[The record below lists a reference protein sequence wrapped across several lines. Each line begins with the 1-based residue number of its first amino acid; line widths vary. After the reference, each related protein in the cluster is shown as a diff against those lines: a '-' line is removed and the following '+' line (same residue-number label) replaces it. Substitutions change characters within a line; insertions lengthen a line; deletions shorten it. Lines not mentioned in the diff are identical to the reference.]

1 MEHDKETF
9 DILDGSAAAGR
20 NKSFLVLVIYDIS
33 DNRKRNRIA
42 KYLSRYGV
50 RVQKSAFEAWLT
62 QKQYERLLEKLPLLI
77 NEQEDYLRTY
87 KLSGF
92 CEVKTWGQIGV
103 TPEEDDF
110 LVF

>member
-1 MEHDKETF
+1 MENERESF
-9 DILDGSAAAGR
+9 DVLDGPAAVSK

-33 DNRKRNRIA
+33 DNRKRNRMA
-42 KYLSRYGV
+42 KFLSRFGV

-62 QKQYERLLEKLPLLI
+62 QKQYERLLEKLPRLI
-77 NEQEDYLRTY
+77 DEQEDYLRTY

-92 CEVKTWGQIGV
+92 CEVKTWGQIGP
-103 TPEEDDF
+103 TAEEEDF